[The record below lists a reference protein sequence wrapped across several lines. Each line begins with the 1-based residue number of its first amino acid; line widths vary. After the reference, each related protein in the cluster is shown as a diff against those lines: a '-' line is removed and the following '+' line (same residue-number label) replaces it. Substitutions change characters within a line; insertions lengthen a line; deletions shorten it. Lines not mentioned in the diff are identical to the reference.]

1 MRRPLIALLSAA
13 ALTAGLLAAAPA
25 VQADTATGY
34 YLALG
39 DSLAAGYQPA
49 HGSVPAGDTD
59 EGYVNDLYATLPGAA
74 DGSLQLNNLGCSGE
88 TTTSMISGGICDYPE
103 GSQLNAAVAFI
114 AAHPGQVKY
123 LTLDIGANDV
133 DKCAPGGS
141 IDTACVLAGVGT
153 IAKNLNTILAALK
166 KADGGTP
173 VSIGMN
179 YYDPF
184 LQYWTTGLQGEL
196 VATAS
201 VALLVAINTVEQ
213 TLYSLYGFKV
223 ADVFSAYKTANFTS
237 KTLFGTP
244 VNVQTICTLTYMCSA
259 QNIHPNAQ
267 GYQVIAQAF
276 AAKLG

>member
-1 MRRPLIALLSAA
+1 MRRPLIALLPAA
-13 ALTAGLLAAAPA
+13 ALTAGLLVTAPA
-25 VQADTATGY
+25 VQADPTGY

-74 DGSLQLNNLGCSGE
+74 DGSLQLQNLGCSGE
-88 TTTSMISGGICDYPE
+88 TTTSMISGGICNYAE

-114 AAHPGQVKY
+114 TAHPGQIKY

-141 IDTACVLAGVGT
+141 IDAACVLQGIGT
-153 IAKNLNTILAALK
+153 IAKNLNTILSALK
-166 KADGGTP
+166 KADHGTP

-213 TLYSLYGFKV
+213 TLYGLYGFKV
-223 ADVFSAYKTANFTS
+223 ANVFTAYKTANFS
-237 KTLFGTP
+237 KTPQGTP
-244 VNVQTICTLTYMCSA
+244 INVQTICTLTYMCSV

-267 GYQVIAQAF
+267 GYQVIANAF

>member
-13 ALTAGLLAAAPA
+13 ALAAGALVSAPA
-25 VQADTATGY
+25 VRAEPATGY

-59 EGYVNDLYATLPGAA
+59 EGYVNDLYAELPGAA

-88 TTTSMISGGICDYPE
+88 TTTSMINGGICDYPE
-103 GSQLNAAVAFI
+103 GSQLNAAVAFLE
-114 AAHPGQVKY
+114 AHPGQVKY
-123 LTLDIGANDV
+123 LTIDIGANDV

-141 IDTACVLAGVGT
+141 IDAACVLQGVDT

-166 KADGGTP
+166 KADGGARL
-173 VSIGMN
+173 SIGMN

-184 LQYWTTGLQGEL
+184 LQYWTTGLQGQL

-201 VALLVAINTVEQ
+201 VALLVAINAAEQ
-213 TLYSLYGFKV
+213 TLYSLYGFKI
-223 ADVFSAYKTANFTS
+223 ADVFSAYKSANFSST
-237 KTLFGTP
+237 TLFGTP
-244 VNVQTICTLTYMCSA
+244 VNVQTICTLTYMCSV

-267 GYQVIAQAF
+267 GYQVIASAF